1 VLTARRGTVMLD
13 AGVTRG
19 LFTGQRLEV
28 WRPGVDLLDEELREL
43 GDDVWVG
50 SVVVT
55 SLEGRSRARARLCD
69 GEVHAGDV
77 VRPCSQTSAPVLSLD
92 R

>member
-1 VLTARRGTVMLD
+1 VS
-13 AGVTRG
+13 RG

-28 WRPGVDLLDEELREL
+28 WRPGVNLLDEELREL

-55 SLEGRSRARARLCD
+55 SLEGRSRCAGAALRRRGARRRPWCGRARRR
-69 GEVHAGDV
+69 A
-77 VRPCSQTSAPVLSLD
+77 APVLSLD